1 MKSVGILGGG
11 QLAKL
16 LSLSAKN
23 LDLKVWVLSPS
34 KQDPAG
40 QNNPYWIKGDPH
52 SLTDLKK
59 FLTNKD
65 ILSFESEFFSAKQI
79 KKALKPKSSLFIA
92 PSLNNLKNIQDR
104 AYQKKLLKK
113 HHIPTTDFVPV
124 EFKTRQSGQKKLLN
138 LWSQWGA
145 FVLKSR
151 MGGYDGY
158 GTFVIK
164 KKSHIKQIKLPQ
176 TNFIAEKLIPFK
188 RELALLSARNKKGQ
202 IVFFP
207 LVESFQEKS
216 TCLWVKGPA
225 QHKKLKSLKT
235 QIKKFLSHI
244 DYQGVIAF
252 ELFDTHSNLIVN
264 ELAPRVHN
272 TGHYSLDALTE
283 DQFSLHLKAISNQT
297 LKTPRLKYK
306 AFAMLNLLGEGA
318 KKPSFKKRSLLDK
331 ACQSQLYR
339 SGLNFQHDLFR
350 LPPEDRN
357 SRDDSHSRESG
368 NLRKKQENSNR
379 IRIKKEKISLYW
391 YGKTES
397 RIGRKMGHLNSAGS
411 SGKQA
416 LNKLLKL
423 RPFFKI

>member
-11 QLAKL
+11 QLAKF

-23 LDLKVWVLSPS
+23 LDSQVWVLSPS

-40 QNNPYWIKGDPH
+40 QDNPYWAQGDPH

-59 FLTNKD
+59 FLKNKD
-65 ILSFESEFFSAKQI
+65 ILSFESEFFPAKQI
-79 KKALKPKSSLFIA
+79 EKALKPKSSLFIA
-92 PSLNNLKNIQDR
+92 PSLKNLKNIQDR
-104 AYQKKLLKK
+104 AYQKNLLKK
-113 HHIPTTDFVPV
+113 HHIPTADFVSI
-124 EFKTRQSGQKKLLN
+124 EFKTRQSRQKNLLN
-138 LWSQWGA
+138 LWRQWGA

-158 GTFVIK
+158 GTFIIK
-164 KKSHIKQIKLPQ
+164 NKSHIKQIKFPQ
-176 TNFIAEKLIPFK
+176 TNFIAEKFIPFK

-202 IVFFP
+202 IIFFP
-207 LVESFQEKS
+207 LVESFQKKS
-216 TCLWVKGPA
+216 ICLWVKGPA

-235 QIKKFLSHI
+235 QIKKFLNRI

-297 LKTPRLKYK
+297 LKTPRLKSK

-318 KKPSFKKRSLLDK
+318 KNPFFKNRNLLDK
-331 ACQSQLYR
+331 TIQSQL
-339 SGLNFQHDLFR
+339 
-350 LPPEDRN
+350 
-357 SRDDSHSRESG
+357 
-368 NLRKKQENSNR
+368 KKQ
-379 IRIKKEKISLYW
+379 KISLYW
-391 YGKTES
+391 YGKKKS
-397 RIGRKMGHLNSAGS
+397 RIGRKMGHLNGLGNSQ
-411 SGKQA
+411 KKV
-416 LNKLLKL
+416 LKKLLKL
-423 RPFFKI
+423 KPFFKV